1 MAGAME
7 RAAVLRVKRKR
18 GGTEPVE
25 ALLLACKRLRT
36 EHGGGGG
43 GGGAQ
48 PVERSLF
55 KLVATVSSKNEP
67 VQKYVQEVIT
77 RDKAARSLRPSL
89 GSTQRIIQELR
100 SSKQVKRKEN
110 RYRVIASHR
119 PNCTETV
126 APVINDKGST
136 DGDRSDSEGT
146 EDASQKESD
155 AVDKSSD
162 CSGKFQLFDI
172 EQEEE
177 VVGDSSVTAAN
188 QQKTDPDVI
197 LCNAVEMI
205 RERLNVSEDSKK
217 NHCEKEDEY
226 VYDIYYMETSAPGWI
241 QNILSVQPYR
251 EEYELVDDD
260 HVHGEIYEDED
271 DENDENNWRND
282 YPDEDEF
289 LPEEDCDGEKDSEES
304 LSDEDQ
310 CYRRRTWNKYRQEVI
325 KEFGYDEIQDLDS
338 D

>member
-1 MAGAME
+1 ME

-18 GGTEPVE
+18 GGTEPAE

-36 EHGGGGG
+36 EHGS

-55 KLVATVSSKNEP
+55 KLVATVCSKNEP

-77 RDKAARSLRPSL
+77 RDKAARSLQPSL

-126 APVINDKGST
+126 APVINGEGSI

-146 EDASQKESD
+146 EDASQKESG
-155 AVDKSSD
+155 AVDKSTE
-162 CSGKFQLFDI
+162 CCGKFQLFDI

-177 VVGDSSVTAAN
+177 VVGHSSVTAAN
-188 QQKTDPDVI
+188 PQQKTDPDVI

-205 RERLNVSEDSKK
+205 REHLNVSEDGKK
-217 NHCEKEDEY
+217 EHREKEDEY

-260 HVHGEIYEDED
+260 HVHREIYEDED

-289 LPEEDCDGEKDSEES
+289 LPEEDGDGEKDSEES

-310 CYRRRTWNKYRQEVI
+310 SYRRRTWNKYRQEVLQ
-325 KEFGYDEIQDLDS
+325 EFGYDEIQDLDS

>member
-1 MAGAME
+1 ME
-7 RAAVLRVKRKR
+7 AAAVLRVKRKR
-18 GGTEPVE
+18 GGTEPAE

-36 EHGGGGG
+36 EC
-43 GGGAQ
+43 GGAQ

-77 RDKAARSLRPSL
+77 RDKAAQSLQPAL

-100 SSKQVKRKEN
+100 SSK
-110 RYRVIASHR
+110 
-119 PNCTETV
+119 
-126 APVINDKGST
+126 
-136 DGDRSDSEGT
+136 
-146 EDASQKESD
+146 
-155 AVDKSSD
+155 
-162 CSGKFQLFDI
+162 
-172 EQEEE
+172 
-177 VVGDSSVTAAN
+177 

-205 RERLNVSEDSKK
+205 RERLNVSEDGKEE
-217 NHCEKEDEY
+217 HHEKEDEY

-260 HVHGEIYEDED
+260 HVPEEIYEDED

-289 LPEEDCDGEKDSEES
+289 LPEEDGDGEKESEES
-304 LSDEDQ
+304 FSDEDQ
-310 CYRRRTWNKYRQEVI
+310 CYRRRTWNKYRQEVLQ
-325 KEFGYDEIQDLDS
+325 EFGYDEIQDLDS

>member
-1 MAGAME
+1 
-7 RAAVLRVKRKR
+7 
-18 GGTEPVE
+18 
-25 ALLLACKRLRT
+25 
-36 EHGGGGG
+36 

-77 RDKAARSLRPSL
+77 RDKAVQSLRPSL

-119 PNCTETV
+119 PNCTETA
-126 APVINDKGST
+126 APVINGEASI
-136 DGDRSDSEGT
+136 DGDRSGSEAA
-146 EDASQKESD
+146 EDASQKESG

-162 CSGKFQLFDI
+162 CCAKFQLFDI

-177 VVGDSSVTAAN
+177 VMGDSSVTAAN
-188 QQKTDPDVI
+188 PQKTDPDVI

-205 RERLNVSEDSKK
+205 RERLNVSEDGKK
-217 NHCEKEDEY
+217 EHHEKEDEY

-260 HVHGEIYEDED
+260 PVPGEIYEDED

-289 LPEEDCDGEKDSEES
+289 LPEEDSDGEKDSEES
-304 LSDEDQ
+304 FSDEAQ
-310 CYRRRTWNKYRQEVI
+310 SYRRRTWNKYRQEVLQ
-325 KEFGYDEIQDLDS
+325 EFEYDEIQDLDS

>member
-1 MAGAME
+1 ME

-18 GGTEPVE
+18 GGTEPAE

-36 EHGGGGG
+36 E

-77 RDKAARSLRPSL
+77 RDKAVQSLRPSL

-119 PNCTETV
+119 PNCTETA
-126 APVINDKGST
+126 APVINGEASI
-136 DGDRSDSEGT
+136 DGDRSGSEAT
-146 EDASQKESD
+146 EDASQKESG

-162 CSGKFQLFDI
+162 CCAKFQLFDI

-177 VVGDSSVTAAN
+177 VMGDSRVTAAN
-188 QQKTDPDVI
+188 PQKTDPDVI

-205 RERLNVSEDSKK
+205 RERLNVSEDGKK
-217 NHCEKEDEY
+217 EHHEKEDEY

-260 HVHGEIYEDED
+260 PVPGEIYEDED

-289 LPEEDCDGEKDSEES
+289 LPEEDSDGEKDSEES
-304 LSDEDQ
+304 FSDEAQ
-310 CYRRRTWNKYRQEVI
+310 SYRRRTWNKYRQEVLQ
-325 KEFGYDEIQDLDS
+325 EFEYDEIQDLDS